1 MPILRQTRRT
11 LMTIATV
18 VAVPNDGA
26 LGVVIVVVT
35 VVVFVGLVVVGGG
48 GSIRAA
54 VMKWVLG
61 QVGLHVA
68 GQSVMKLPLFKLVMW
83 RFLILPCCAKAHG
96 SEA

>member
-26 LGVVIVVVT
+26 PGVVIVVVT
-35 VVVFVGLVVVGGG
+35 VVVFIGLVVVVVVVGGVVIGVGVGDVG
-48 GSIRAA
+48 GVVSAAA

-61 QVGLHVA
+61 QTG
-68 GQSVMKLPLFKLVMW
+68 
-83 RFLILPCCAKAHG
+83 
-96 SEA
+96 